1 MPSGFSALESYLDD
15 MANPRTFGDGII
27 IMAAAL
33 KYARPIHIFHTPES
47 RPSIFTGET
56 VEASQQ
62 EPIYI
67 AHTSV
72 NFGYSQGSWRNEKN
86 DHYISL
92 LPSPIRYSDCTLVIV

>member
-1 MPSGFSALESYLDD
+1 
-15 MANPRTFGDGII
+15 MANPETFADGII
-27 IMAAAL
+27 IMVAAL
-33 KYARPIHIFHTPES
+33 KYARPIHIFHTPEA

-72 NFGYSQGSWRNEKN
+72 NFGYSQGSWHNEKK
-86 DHYISL
+86 DHLAPGCGHSLHFMFCRFVYISFSDDL
-92 LPSPIRYSDCTLVIV
+92 L